1 MVLLMSDVDFLVY
14 YLSVFF
20 FSSRRRHTRC
30 ALVTGVQ
37 TCALPISL
45 AKSLSPV
52 RSKDVHPAVINSPQW
67 SVKGLFAIVSYTGP
81 MPQTREIIF
90 EFHRVGGYVKVSAVD
105 TLTSAEVSIVGPPS
119 AGRSEEHTSELQSL
133 MRISYA
139 VFCLKKK
146 QQ

>member
-1 MVLLMSDVDFLVY
+1 MRISDWSSDVC
-14 YLSVFF
+14 
-20 FSSRRRHTRC
+20 SSD
-30 ALVTGVQ
+30 
-37 TCALPISL
+37 
-45 AKSLSPV
+45 LSPV

-119 AGRSEEHTSELQSL
+119 AGQIGRAHVRTPVTNANLVCRLLLE
-133 MRISYA
+133 
-139 VFCLKKK
+139 K
-146 QQ
+146 